1 MSEVDS
7 AWGGMIDKDLSKKAA
22 ESNLVETG
30 RYRVV
35 AETFT
40 EQVQDKEFFDAEET
54 RRNGFFGKPYGSLVL
69 RLGSK
74 RDGKGSKAPF
84 VTLPIP
90 KVFFLRVS
98 PAVVMAPWDETK
110 LTKESRNFGLIQKLA
125 EKDGVTTDKGV
136 MDWALEHPFELSIS
150 LYEGGENTERG
161 IRWEA
166 GNKVNAVYA
175 LKEGE

>member
-1 MSEVDS
+1 
-7 AWGGMIDKDLSKKAA
+7 MIDKDLAKKAA

-30 RYRVV
+30 RYRVI

-54 RRNGFFGKPYGSLVL
+54 RRNPFFGKAYGSLVL

-84 VTLPIP
+84 VTLPVP
-90 KVFFLRVS
+90 KVFFLRIS
-98 PAVVMAPWDETK
+98 PAIVNAPWDETK
-110 LTKESRNFGLIQKLA
+110 LTKESRHFGLIQNLA
-125 EKDGVTTDKGV
+125 VKDGVTTTKGV
-136 MDWALEHPFELSIS
+136 MDWAIEHPFELSIS
-150 LYEGGENTERG
+150 MYEAGEKDGRT
-161 IRWEA
+161 WEA

-175 LKEGE
+175 LKDGE